1 MENFNAEV
9 PKEKS
14 IEGEAPSWRGLR
26 AYADWLRFE
35 PHLLTGQTVLNFG
48 SGGSR
53 IGKELE
59 KKKILC
65 NVIDVDLK
73 LTGVGVK
80 GFLFSA
86 ILPLIEH
93 HVDPNSNLHKKLSHV
108 RRVFAGANGRK
119 LIQGDGRTLPFKD
132 RTFDTVL
139 ALASTYQVPEEAK
152 ELVYKELMRVGERIH
167 CSPIH
172 GNDFKV
178 LEVLA
183 QKDNFDII
191 VCHPTR
197 TIFSKRDEFLA
208 DNIDYYQAYK
218 EKYSEEQRVNL
229 PTRNSANILKIFG
242 KPMAGYGRG
251 NFIVLQRRME

>member
-1 MENFNAEV
+1 MENVNTEV

-14 IEGEAPSWRGLR
+14 IEGEIVSWRGLR
-26 AYADWLRFE
+26 AYSDWLRFE

-48 SGGSR
+48 AGASH

-73 LTGVGVK
+73 LTGVGLK

-93 HVDPNSNLHKKLSHV
+93 HVDPDSDLHKKLAHV
-108 RRVFAGANGRK
+108 RRVFAGADGRKIIQANGRV
-119 LIQGDGRTLPFKD
+119 LPFKD

-139 ALASTYQVPEEAK
+139 ALVSTYQVPEEAK
-152 ELVYKELMRVGERIH
+152 ELVYKELMRVGDTIH
-167 CSPIH
+167 CSPIF
-172 GNDFKV
+172 GNDFKA
-178 LEVLA
+178 LEALVH
-183 QKDNFDII
+183 KENFDII
-191 VCHPTR
+191 VCHPTH
-197 TIFSKRDEFLA
+197 TLFEKRDEFIA
-208 DNIDYYQAYK
+208 SNIGYYQKYK
-218 EKYSEEQRVNL
+218 DKYSEEERVKP

>member
-1 MENFNAEV
+1 MEGTNAEV

-14 IEGEAPSWRGLR
+14 IEGDLVSWRGLR

-48 SGGSR
+48 SGGSH

-65 NVIDVDLK
+65 NVIDADLK
-73 LTGVGVK
+73 LTGVGPK

-86 ILPLIEH
+86 ILQLIDH
-93 HVDPNSNLHKKLSHV
+93 HVDPDSDLHKRLAHIKRML
-108 RRVFAGANGRK
+108 AGANGRK
-119 LIQGDGRTLPFKD
+119 LIQADGRTLPFKD

-139 ALASTYQVPEEAK
+139 ALVSTYQVPEEAK
-152 ELVYKELMRVGERIH
+152 ELVYKELMRVGDVIH

-178 LEVLA
+178 LEALA

-218 EKYSEEQRVNL
+218 EKYSEEQRVSV
-229 PTRNSANILKIFG
+229 PTRNSASTLKIFG

-251 NFIVLQRRME
+251 NFIVLQRRKD